1 MTCHLIIINFSW
13 LSFSHNFD
21 YYFDYTDYVCA
32 ASDTLISLQQNSGN
46 KNVKTKTYHTVL
58 MYWKKK
64 KKSTLFSSSYTPPP
78 QVNISSMQSVRW
90 VICHISLALQIGIHM
105 QIAFIWIYNSQIK
118 TTSSG
123 LLFKANADPAS
134 SVVKHLVSF
143 QSQKSQEVLAV
154 SSSVQWNTRS
164 PLVHAERTVLWLL
177 VIQLHGISTASWKWS
192 VHGII

>member
-13 LSFSHNFD
+13 LFFSHNFD

-32 ASDTLISLQQNSGN
+32 ASDTLMSLQQNSGN

-58 MYWKKK
+58 MYWKK

-90 VICHISLALQIGIHM
+90 VICHISLTLQIGIHM

-123 LLFKANADPAS
+123 LLFKVNADPAS
-134 SVVKHLVSF
+134 NVVKHLVSF
-143 QSQKSQEVLAV
+143 QSQKTQEVLAV

>member
-21 YYFDYTDYVCA
+21 YYFDYTDYVRA
-32 ASDTLISLQQNSGN
+32 ASDTLSLQQNSGN
-46 KNVKTKTYHTVL
+46 KNVKTKTCHTVL
-58 MYWKKK
+58 MYWGK

-90 VICHISLALQIGIHM
+90 VICHISLALQIGSHM
-105 QIAFIWIYNSQIK
+105 QIAFICIYNSQIK
-118 TTSSG
+118 TTSSS

-154 SSSVQWNTRS
+154 SSSVQRNTRS

-177 VIQLHGISTASWKWS
+177 VIQLHGISAASWK
-192 VHGII
+192 